1 MKVFISQPMK
11 DKTNDYIKKE
21 RCAAIKWAKRKLGD
35 DIEVIDSFF
44 IDSFFENAPH
54 NARPLWFLGKS
65 FELLSGADVALF
77 IGEWEKY
84 CGGKME
90 HAACEAYGIKTLCFS
105 K

>member
-1 MKVFISQPMK
+1 MKVFISQPMR
-11 DKTNDYIKKE
+11 DKTNEYIKKE
-21 RCAAIKWAKRKLGD
+21 RQAAIEYAVKELGENV
-35 DIEVIDSFF
+35 EV

-54 NARPLWFLGKS
+54 DAKPLWFLGKS

-84 CGGKME
+84 RGCKME
-90 HAACEAYGIKTLCFS
+90 HAACKAYGIKTLCFS